1 MSKKVH
7 WRCFH
12 CGETFTLQQERWA
25 REHFGRAQDAEPV
38 CLIRT
43 AGETALLSALRT
55 AEDQLA
61 AYRSE
66 DQGIL
71 RAMSAMQADHR
82 QALIREEERGY
93 AKGLIDG
100 RLGAAGHDEEH

>member
-1 MSKKVH
+1 MTGKIH

-12 CGETFTLQQERWA
+12 CGDTFTLAQRRWA
-25 REHFGRAQDAEPV
+25 AEHFGREQDAEPV

-43 AGETALLSALRT
+43 AGEGALLTALRE

-61 AYRSE
+61 GYRAE
-66 DQGIL
+66 DGLIL
-71 RAMSAMQADHR
+71 RAMYSMRGDHA

-93 AKGLIDG
+93 AKGVVDA
-100 RLGAAGHDEEH
+100 RKEQSA